1 MLSSGQSIALC
12 PRISSG
18 ISKLV
23 SELIDKKAVNPSLST
38 MVFVRFGLVMALSL
52 SLTFWGPAA
61 FAEDDVPTPEEIENT
76 ADPGGL
82 PSTDSDSPEAVVKPA
97 QKKMKKAKRAA
108 PAKKPPVKSKPSAK
122 TQPSRSQPAA
132 QATAKA
138 TSKVNAI
145 SERKDPSKSADED
158 DELVEAE
165 ESAAIKAEQ
174 PEDLDPVQVRANAR
188 ELSIRTMGLA
198 KLAVL
203 KSARRYVPQGLES
216 RLSERL
222 IQDLTAKTY
231 FEPRPVDG
239 PLSQASRSTVIQQAA
254 KKNQIEGLLVLE
266 IGLEEILGT
275 LFTANGL
282 PIKNFQVRYLVG
294 ELEEKNAVSL
304 LSERIV
310 EGIVQATPYR
320 GFVTSVGKGSAT
332 INLGSNH
339 QIKEGDVLELFE
351 FRRPNLNSTRRL
363 IGEVVVQK
371 VNGPTESVV
380 GPISGRRFVA
390 EPFAKVS
397 FRVSKVM
404 ATEATDHSIVSGRWW
419 IGVGGQLQSLGA
431 EAAAPK
437 YESRLFKVNST
448 PFGSMAAGNDVWTF
462 NGAFG
467 SASSSSET
475 LNFFDFQGLY
485 SVYQLGGAQSAW
497 NFSAGGRIFL
507 INVVPLPNQLSALS
521 STTILS
527 PVVEARYNYVPK
539 GRVRL
544 GFHSEIFWPVYTTG
558 ADLGALIFAFGAG
571 AGVQLQL
578 AVTSQLG
585 VEVSGKLRYIRRPID
600 GQSGVQERQSIL
612 GAGLVF
618 SF

>member
-1 MLSSGQSIALC
+1 MALV
-12 PRISSG
+12 RI
-18 ISKLV
+18 
-23 SELIDKKAVNPSLST
+23 
-38 MVFVRFGLVMALSL
+38 GLVMALTL
-52 SLTFWGPAA
+52 SFTFWGPAA
-61 FAEDDVPTPEEIENT
+61 FAEDDVPTPDEIENT

-82 PSTDSDSPEAVVKPA
+82 PSTDSDSPDAVVKPA
-97 QKKMKKAKRAA
+97 KKKAPKAKKAAPVKKPQVKAKPKAKRSE
-108 PAKKPPVKSKPSAK
+108 KPKAK
-122 TQPSRSQPAA
+122 TQTVRSKPAA
-132 QATAKA
+132 KTPA
-138 TSKVNAI
+138 NP
-145 SERKDPSKSADED
+145 PSKSSTKTAAED
-158 DELVEAE
+158 DELSDEDEGAAIEAE
-165 ESAAIKAEQ
+165 EAEEQ
-174 PEDLDPVQVRANAR
+174 DPVRISANAR

-203 KSARRYVPQGLES
+203 RSARRYVPEGLES

-239 PLSQASRSTVIQQAA
+239 PLSPTSRASLIQQAA
-254 KKNQIEGLLVLE
+254 KKNQVEGLLVLE

-282 PIKNFQVRYLVG
+282 PIKTFQFRYLVG

-332 INLGSNH
+332 VNLGSNH

-363 IGEVVVQK
+363 IGDVVVQK
-371 VNGPTESVV
+371 VSGPTESVV
-380 GPISGRRFVA
+380 GPVSGRRFLA

-437 YESRLFKVNST
+437 YESRLFKVNGT
-448 PFGSMAAGNDVWTF
+448 PFGSLAGGNDVWTF

-467 SASSSSET
+467 SASSTSET

-497 NFSAGGRIFL
+497 NFSAGGRMFL

-521 STTILS
+521 TTTILS

-539 GRVRL
+539 GRVRV

-585 VEVSGKLRYIRRPID
+585 VEVSGKLRYIRRPIE